1 MEDIINGMI
10 YLENHNL
17 HYPLIRK
24 RYTVF
29 VNNTNNFKLLNP
41 YCFSS
46 FLMDCSEVYC
56 HPEKSPF

>member
-41 YCFSS
+41 YCF
-46 FLMDCSEVYC
+46 
-56 HPEKSPF
+56 